1 MQQQCCDYI
10 EAEIKALQEPPI
22 LGHSRSILQQ
32 LRRNVLGLQL
42 PPLLNIPPLIIR
54 NHPRAQHQR
63 QDTPQ
68 PAKGRRRR
76 ERRDILGCVLVA
88 EDIAAHDAHEVRD
101 GDADGG
107 EHDAAVLVG
116 DVVVVPHVE
125 DDGGGGRAPRH
136 HEAGEVGDMD
146 LGGDVDGDV
155 DDEADEGQEEA

>member
-1 MQQQCCDYI
+1 
-10 EAEIKALQEPPI
+10 
-22 LGHSRSILQQ
+22 
-32 LRRNVLGLQL
+32 
-42 PPLLNIPPLIIR
+42 LLNIPPLIIR
-54 NHPRAQHQR
+54 NHPRTQHQR

-76 ERRDILGCVLVA
+76 ERLDILRCVLVA
-88 EDIAAHDAHEVRD
+88 EDIAAHDAHEVRN
-101 GDADGG
+101 GDADRG

-125 DDGGGGRAPRH
+125 DDRRGGRAPRH
-136 HEAGEVGDMD
+136 HEAGKVGDMD